1 MSFFDNYQFFCVL
14 ILILLPALLLG
25 ILEQPLKWYS
35 TAATILFTALAFFSK
50 PEQAAYLILFFIIE
64 LTVVKGYMALRVSRD
79 RNVRVY
85 RLALFLSILP
95 LILSKL
101 AGLWGESIFAF
112 LLCKNAADKIV
123 GIVSFLELK
132 EEIHLIFDINVRY

>member
-50 PEQAAYLILFFIIE
+50 PEQAVYLILFFIIE
-64 LTVVKGYMALRVSRD
+64 LTVVKFGVGALLPQQRLMCPSFNHPAVIDHQDFIRMA
-79 RNVRVY
+79 N
-85 RLALFLSILP
+85 
-95 LILSKL
+95 
-101 AGLWGESIFAF
+101 G
-112 LLCKNAADKIV
+112 
-123 GIVSFLELK
+123 
-132 EEIHLIFDINVRY
+132 